1 MSASLLDALTNSL
14 VTKDIRPSTRRS
26 YLASLRPFY
35 GLDMDTLS
43 VADLNEVLLTITNQ
57 NTRRKTVIALKANL
71 DHPAV
76 KALRIPTEV
85 PREYDMPD
93 EGMLRFA
100 LMLSKHETRLLLG
113 MYAGL
118 RLGEMCA
125 VTKDDLDGRWL
136 KVSRQ
141 VDYTTNKL
149 VPTKT
154 AAARVPLPAW
164 LAGRVALLTAPV
176 GAQAVAKTLAVAG
189 RRVGIRLNPHQ
200 LRTFYCNHL
209 IEQGHPPHVVQKLM
223 RHANVKVTFTHYARA
238 ASGDLERA
246 VANLGGV

>member
-1 MSASLLDALTNSL
+1 MGALLDELHKVL
-14 VTKDIRPSTRRS
+14 VTKDIRPSTWRS

-35 GLDMDTLS
+35 ELNMDTLTVS
-43 VADLNEVLLTITNQ
+43 DLNEVLLTMTNQ

-85 PREYDMPD
+85 PRDYDLPD
-93 EGMLRFA
+93 EGTLRFA

-118 RLGEMCA
+118 RLGEMSA

-141 VDYTTNKL
+141 VDYVTNKL
-149 VPTKT
+149 APTKT
-154 AAARVPLPAW
+154 AAARVPLPQW
-164 LAGRVALLTAPV
+164 LADRVDLLAAPV
-176 GAQAVAKTLAVAG
+176 GPQAVAKTLVAAG
-189 RRVGIRLNPHQ
+189 NKVGISLNPHQ
-200 LRTFYCNHL
+200 LRTWYCNHL
-209 IEQGHPPHVVQKLM
+209 ISLGHPPHVVQKLM

-238 ASGDLERA
+238 AAGDLERA
-246 VANLGGV
+246 VEGLGL